1 MGLLNDNVHLSRC
14 LLLITLQT
22 IITVTK
28 MITVPTKTITAMKAI
43 SSRVPICVG
52 PGSGMYSGKSGH
64 TSAQSPL
71 QLRSQQVVT
80 HNKK

>member
-1 MGLLNDNVHLSRC
+1 
-14 LLLITLQT
+14 
-22 IITVTK
+22 

>member
-1 MGLLNDNVHLSRC
+1 
-14 LLLITLQT
+14 
-22 IITVTK
+22 

-71 QLRSQQVVT
+71 QLRSQQEIIS
-80 HNKK
+80 KLK